1 MIKLK
6 NIFISIFLVLV
17 ASNALS
23 QAATQNSAPNKILS
37 KEQKELI
44 QARSI
49 AGTYQEL
56 LRTAVAAL
64 QSLGYEEIKADSG
77 VGLVTG
83 RLPEEDLSASTAART
98 AGAIASAFTFGIV
111 GDDDK
116 TTVRSRDITILVTSA
131 GSKNCKVKI
140 SLKQTTV
147 TQTDNWV
154 SSSKKDVS
162 DLTDTPK
169 AYEDIF
175 IEISNQYAAAIA
187 PEKRTP

>member
-1 MIKLK
+1 MIKLN
-6 NIFISIFLVLV
+6 NIFISIFLIFV

-23 QAATQNSAPNKILS
+23 QAAGQNSVPNKILS

-56 LRTAVAAL
+56 LRATVAAL
-64 QSLGYEEIKADSG
+64 HSLGYEEIKADSG

-83 RLPEEDLSASTAART
+83 SLPEEDLSASTAART

-116 TTVRSRDITILVTSA
+116 STVRSRDITILVTSS

-147 TQTDNWV
+147 TETDNWV
-154 SSSKKDVS
+154 STSKKEVS

-169 AYEDIF
+169 AYDDIF
-175 IEISNQYAAAIA
+175 NEISNQYASDFA
-187 PEKRTP
+187 PDKRTP

>member
-1 MIKLK
+1 MNKL
-6 NIFISIFLVLV
+6 NRRIIVICFIFV

-23 QAATQNSAPNKILS
+23 QGAVQSNVPKKILT
-37 KEQKELI
+37 KEQKDSI
-44 QARSI
+44 QVRSI

-56 LRTAVAAL
+56 LRATVAAL
-64 QSLGYEEIKADSG
+64 HSLGYEEIKADSG
-77 VGLVTG
+77 VGLVTAS
-83 RLPEEDLSASTAART
+83 LPEEDLSSSTAART

-147 TQTDNWV
+147 TETDNWV
-154 SSSKKDVS
+154 STSKKEVS

-169 AYEDIF
+169 AYDDIF
-175 IEISNQYAAAIA
+175 NEISNQYASDFA
-187 PEKRTP
+187 PDKRAP